1 METDQLIVIAVLAGA
16 LVLFSVDYWRY
27 DVVAVLAL
35 MVLAITGIVPADEAF
50 SGFGHAAVVTVAAV
64 LILSAAL
71 EASGVVDRITSHLTT
86 VATRPLT
93 IVAAL
98 CVTVAALSSVMN
110 NVGALVLML
119 PVAVQVA
126 TRHGISTSLVLMPL
140 GFASILG
147 GLTTLIGTPP
157 NIIVS
162 TYRQE
167 AMGSPYELFD
177 FAPVGLLVVAAG
189 VAVLVFFARML
200 VKDRG
205 GTRVEDALEQISAY
219 ISEVTIPTES
229 PFVGKTIRD
238 IEELGGGSCSI
249 LALVRGD
256 QRRFAPPRYRALMAD
271 DVLVIEADPETLQ
284 AVIDEPGIELTG
296 ERRLDAKQLISDD
309 ITLVEVVVKSGSL
322 LERRTA
328 AQLSLHSRFGVNLLA
343 VSHQGRKLT
352 TRLGRTRFKAGDVL
366 LLQGDAEA
374 IPDVL
379 YRLGCLPIRERQ
391 FRGRRSSTL
400 LPAIVFGL
408 ALVVS
413 ALGLLEVQIALVSA
427 VLIIVLT
434 RQLRV
439 REAYER
445 VDWSIIVLLGAMVPV
460 GRSLETTGVTTLFAQ
475 WILET
480 SLEAGPGLIVA
491 LLLVVSMAVSNV
503 VNNAATAILMA
514 PIALSLADSL
524 GRGPDGFLM
533 AVAIGSSC
541 AFLTPIGH
549 QSNLLVMGP
558 GGYRFGDYWRLG
570 LPLSVV
576 SLMVAAVGILLVWP
590 VD

>member
-1 METDQLIVIAVLAGA
+1 VEADQLIVVSVLVGA
-16 LVLFSVDYWRY
+16 LILFSVDFWRY

-35 MVLAITGIVPADEAF
+35 MVLAVTGIVPADEVF

-71 EASGVVDRITSHLTT
+71 ETSGVVDRIAAHLTAI
-86 VATRPLT
+86 ATRPLS

-98 CVTVAALSSVMN
+98 SVTVAAFSSVMN

-119 PVAVQVA
+119 PVAIQVA
-126 TRHGISTSLVLMPL
+126 TRHGISPSVVLMPL

-147 GLTTLIGTPP
+147 GMTTLVGTPP

-162 TYRQE
+162 TYRRD
-167 AMGSPYELFD
+167 ATGSPYEIFD
-177 FAPVGLLVVAAG
+177 FAPVGLLVVVAG
-189 VAVLVFFARML
+189 VILLVLLGRIL

-205 GTRVEDALEQISAY
+205 AAKVEDALEQISAY
-219 ISEVTIPTES
+219 MTEVTIPAES
-229 PFVGKTIRD
+229 PYVGKTIRD
-238 IEELGGGSCSI
+238 IEELGGGNCSI
-249 LALVRGD
+249 LAMVRGD
-256 QRRFAPPRYRALMAD
+256 QRRFAPPRYRSLMVG
-271 DVLVIEADPETLQ
+271 DVLVVEADPETLQ
-284 AVIDEPGIELTG
+284 AVIDAPGIELTG
-296 ERRLDAKQLISDD
+296 ERQLDAKQLISDD
-309 ITLVEVVVKSGSL
+309 ITLTEVVVKSGSL

-343 VSHQGRKLT
+343 VSHQGRKMT
-352 TRLGRTRFKAGDVL
+352 TRLGRVRFKAGDVL

-374 IPDVL
+374 MPDVL

-391 FRGRRSSTL
+391 FRGRRS
-400 LPAIVFGL
+400 PALFPAVVFGL
-408 ALVVS
+408 GLAVS

-427 VLIIVLT
+427 ALIVVLT
-434 RQLRV
+434 RHLRV

-460 GRSLETTGVTTLFAQ
+460 GQSLESTGVTSLIAQ

-480 SLEAGPGLIVA
+480 ASGAGPALIVA
-491 LLLVVSMAVSNV
+491 LLLLVSMAVSNV

-514 PIALSLADSL
+514 PIALSLAESL
-524 GRGPDGFLM
+524 GYGVDAFLM

-570 LPLSVV
+570 LPLSVAV
-576 SLMVAAVGILLVWP
+576 LVVAVPTILLVWP
-590 VD
+590 TR

>member
-1 METDQLIVIAVLAGA
+1 MEADQLIVIAVLVGA
-16 LVLFSVDYWRY
+16 LILFSVDVWRY

-35 MVLAITGIVPADEAF
+35 MILAVTGIVPAEAAF
-50 SGFGHAAVVTVAAV
+50 SGFGHSAVVTVAAV

-71 EASGVVDRITSHLTT
+71 EASGFVDRIAAQITAA
-86 VATRPLT
+86 ATRPLT

-98 CVTVAALSSVMN
+98 CVTVAAFSSVMN

-119 PVAVQVA
+119 PVAIQVA
-126 TRHGISTSLVLMPL
+126 TRHGLSPSLVLMPL

-162 TYRQE
+162 SYREE
-167 AMGSPYELFD
+167 ATGTPFAIFD
-177 FAPVGLLVVAAG
+177 FAPVGLLVVAIG
-189 VAVLVFFARML
+189 VVVLVALSRFL
-200 VKDRG
+200 VRERG
-205 GTRVEDALEQISAY
+205 GSRVEDALDQIKAY
-219 ISEVTIPTES
+219 ISEVTIPEDS
-229 PFVGKTIRD
+229 PFVGRSVRD
-238 IEELGGGSCSI
+238 IEDLGGGDCAI
-249 LALVRGD
+249 LALVRGS
-256 QRRFAPPRYRALMAD
+256 QKRFAPPRYRSLMAG

-296 ERRLDAKQLISDD
+296 ERQLDTKQLIAED
-309 ITLVEVVVKSGSL
+309 ITLIEVVVKSGSL

-343 VSHQGRKLT
+343 VSHQGSKLT
-352 TRLGRTRFKAGDVL
+352 TRLGRVRLKAGDVL

-374 IPDVL
+374 MPEIL
-379 YRLGCLPIRERQ
+379 HRLGCLPIRERQ
-391 FRGRRSSTL
+391 FRGRRSTSL
-400 LPAIVFGL
+400 LPAVVFGVGL
-408 ALVVS
+408 AVS
-413 ALGLLEVQIALVSA
+413 ALGLLEVQVALVSA
-427 VLIIVLT
+427 ALIVVLT
-434 RQLRV
+434 RRLRV
-439 REAYER
+439 REAYEHL
-445 VDWSIIVLLGAMVPV
+445 DWSIIVLLGAMVPV
-460 GRSLETTGVTTLFAQ
+460 GHSLETTGLTGELAQ
-475 WILET
+475 LILNT
-480 SLEAGPGLIVA
+480 ALGAGPATIVI
-491 LLLVVSMAVSNV
+491 LLLVASLAISNV

-524 GRGPDGFLM
+524 GGGADAFLM

-570 LPLSVV
+570 LPLS
-576 SLMVAAVGILLVWP
+576 LAALAVAAVGILFVWP
-590 VD
+590 VE